1 MFKRLHWRLTFLYL
15 SLFLIASLVAGNY
28 LLLSLQNFLVINREQ
43 HLTMDARAVGEVIT
57 PLVEKDDRESL
68 DDKVKR
74 LGKNLGVRIT
84 VIGPNGTVWG
94 DSDLNPRTMEN
105 HLSRPE
111 VVQALKGQ
119 TGTSVR
125 YSNSVKQK
133 MMYAAIPLYTGEQ
146 ITAVVRLSLPIS
158 DVEKSLD
165 EIKLMMAVTV
175 AIILAISALLA
186 FWVARR
192 FTKPIRELAH
202 MVEGIAQG
210 DFERRVGNA
219 GSTEVDGIVQT
230 ISQVAWHLKDN
241 LSEISREKNK
251 MKAILASLVEGV
263 VATDREGR
271 IILFNRAAE
280 RMFALKEEAV
290 TGKYILEAIRNLEI
304 ETYTQEVLRFGQ
316 SLTNEDRIFPGGDQV
331 FKIHISPIRTIDGWV
346 MGAVLVFR
354 DVTELRTLEQM
365 RTEFVANVSHELRTP
380 LTSIKGFVET
390 LLDGAMEQPH
400 VARRFL
406 EIINEETD
414 RLYRL
419 ITDLLSLA
427 HLESPRAELPGET
440 ISLNKVLDKAIAVL
454 EPLARGKDIA
464 INLKL
469 ETHPI
474 RVRIGEDLLGQVLMN
489 LLDNAIKYT
498 PAGGLV
504 MVSATRL
511 SEVVEVKV
519 SDTGIGIPPESLPRL
534 FERFYRVDKARSR
547 EMGGTGLGLSI
558 IKHIL
563 ERYGQKIT
571 VQSQLGQGTTFTFT
585 LPLE

>member
-15 SLFLIASLVAGNY
+15 SLFLIAFLIAGQY
-28 LLLSLQNFLVINREQ
+28 LLPSLQDFLIENRED
-43 HLTMDARAVGEVIT
+43 HLIVDARAISEVIT
-57 PLVEKDDRESL
+57 PYLEKGDLQSL
-68 DDKVKR
+68 DARVKKM
-74 LGKNLGVRIT
+74 GKNIGVRIT
-84 VIGPNGTVWG
+84 VIGQDGTVLG
-94 DSDLNPRTMEN
+94 ETELNPATMDN
-105 HLSRPE
+105 HRSRPE
-111 VVQALKGQ
+111 VKRALEGK

-125 YSNSVKQK
+125 YSDSVKEK
-133 MMYAAIPLYTGEQ
+133 MMYAAIPLYKGEQ
-146 ITAVVRLSLPIS
+146 ISAVLRLSLPVS
-158 DVEKSLD
+158 DVEESMD
-165 EIKLMMAVTV
+165 GIKMMVIATT
-175 AIILAISALLA
+175 AIALLTSTLLA

-219 GSTEVDGIVQT
+219 GSTEVDQIAQT

-241 LSEISREKNK
+241 LNVISREKNK
-251 MKAILASLVEGV
+251 VKAILASLVEGV

-271 IILFNRAAE
+271 IILVNRAAE
-280 RMFALKEEAV
+280 LMFSMKEEV
-290 TGKYILEAIRNLEI
+290 VKGKYILEAIRNHEI

-316 SLTNEDRIFPGGDQV
+316 NLTKEDRIFPGSDMV
-331 FKIHISPIRTIDGWV
+331 FKINISPIRTIDGWV

-354 DVTELRTLEQM
+354 DVTELRALEQM

-390 LLDGAMEQPH
+390 LLDGAMDQPH

-414 RLYRL
+414 RFYRL

-427 HLESPRAELPGET
+427 RLETPSAQLPDEPV
-440 ISLNKVLDKAIAVL
+440 SLAKVLEKVMAVL
-454 EPLARGKDIA
+454 EPLARDKDIR
-464 INLKL
+464 INLEL
-469 ETHPI
+469 EANLPG
-474 RVRIGEDLLGQVLMN
+474 VRIGEDLLGQVLMN
-489 LLDNAIKYT
+489 LLDNAIKFT
-498 PAGGLV
+498 PVGGWITVRGKELPGLLE
-504 MVSATRL
+504 MQ
-511 SEVVEVKV
+511 V

-558 IKHIL
+558 VKHIL

-571 VQSQLGQGTTFTFT
+571 VESRLGQGTTFTFT